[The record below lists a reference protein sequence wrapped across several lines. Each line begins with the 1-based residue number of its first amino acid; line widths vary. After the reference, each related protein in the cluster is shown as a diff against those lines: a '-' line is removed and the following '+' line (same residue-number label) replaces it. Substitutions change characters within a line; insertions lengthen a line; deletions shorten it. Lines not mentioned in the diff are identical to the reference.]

1 MLYESATIAAK
12 LFWGSTSACACSSER
27 VNTTRQRGSEIGR
40 ERASHGASNVP
51 NVKKFPRLREAGRE
65 RASHGVSNIPSSKK
79 LPIM

>member
-27 VNTTRQRGSEIGR
+27 VNTTRQRGSE
-40 ERASHGASNVP
+40 ASNVP